1 MRIRVGCEMT
11 YEFGQV
17 TPMIAILNVHS
28 SRVSDLERPDNLITT
43 HAPGPVRA
51 SHEARVARWSR

>member
-17 TPMIAILNVHS
+17 TPMIAILNAQCSQCV
-28 SRVSDLERPDNLITT
+28 
-43 HAPGPVRA
+43 APQGV
-51 SHEARVARWSR
+51 V